1 MRNLPC
7 FSHQTS
13 PEGYTTGAQRS
24 RGFIFS
30 PPGTIIS
37 QEDPEEVVRMD
48 MVSALQA
55 QREAVTGVQIQYATA
70 NKVLKATEAL
80 QVDMLNKL
88 LGSMGIGN
96 NLNVEA

>member
-1 MRNLPC
+1 
-7 FSHQTS
+7 
-13 PEGYTTGAQRS
+13 
-24 RGFIFS
+24 
-30 PPGTIIS
+30 
-37 QEDPEEVVRMD
+37 MD
-48 MVSALQA
+48 MVSTLQA